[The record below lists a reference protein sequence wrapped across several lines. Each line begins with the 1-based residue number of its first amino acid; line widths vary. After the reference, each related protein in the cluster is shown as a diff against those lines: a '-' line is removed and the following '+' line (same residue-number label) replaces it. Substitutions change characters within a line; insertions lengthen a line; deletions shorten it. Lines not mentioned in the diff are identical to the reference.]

1 MTAAAVSH
9 VPGGR
14 YRFSQVARMEWIKL
28 RSLRSTGLTLLVTV
42 AGTVG
47 IGIAVLGSYRPEHF
61 TQMSAAKRAEFD
73 PTNMGLS
80 GTLVAMLAMGILG
93 VLVMTG
99 EYSSGMIRATLAA
112 APSRPLLLAAKA
124 AVFGLAALVVGEAVV
139 FANVLGGEAVLT
151 STAPQASLGQ
161 PAVLRATLLTGAFLA
176 LLGLVGLGLGA
187 IVRHTAGAIATFVG
201 GLFVVPMI
209 VLMAGREAALDTF
222 GRYVPMFINE
232 NSVGAVKPV
241 ANALSPWAGIGVM
254 CLYAAVALG
263 VGGWLLARRDA

>member
-1 MTAAAVSH
+1 MMYIWHFFFFFFFQAEDGIRDATVTGVQTCALPISLACRAGPGRVRVQPPDRRDRADRRAAGGDRPRPAAGRDLGRRAGRPVRLARGRVHGADLRDRRAPGGAGRLSDVEGVMTAAAVSH

-93 VLVMTG
+93 V
-99 EYSSGMIRATLAA
+99 
-112 APSRPLLLAAKA
+112 
-124 AVFGLAALVVGEAVV
+124 
-139 FANVLGGEAVLT
+139 
-151 STAPQASLGQ
+151 
-161 PAVLRATLLTGAFLA
+161 
-176 LLGLVGLGLGA
+176 
-187 IVRHTAGAIATFVG
+187 
-201 GLFVVPMI
+201 
-209 VLMAGREAALDTF
+209 
-222 GRYVPMFINE
+222 
-232 NSVGAVKPV
+232 
-241 ANALSPWAGIGVM
+241 
-254 CLYAAVALG
+254 
-263 VGGWLLARRDA
+263 